1 MSEWRNIWTNSLPNE
16 GRSPISGHRM
26 AAEGMQFP
34 WRWNGGT
41 ISMSLEGIWAK
52 TNIQNVIGQGLADAA
67 AAGRDYA
74 AQTEEGVRAVRQICP
89 DMTVSEALTTVDRVR
104 QS

>member
-1 MSEWRNIWTNSLPNE
+1 
-16 GRSPISGHRM
+16 M
-26 AAEGMQFP
+26 AVEGMQFP

-41 ISMSLEGIWAK
+41 ISTNLEGIWAK

-74 AQTEEGVRAVRQICP
+74 AQTEEGVRAARQICP

-104 QS
+104 QSCSPTWTFTAPRPRS